1 MGQGFHVT
9 QPALEAHGGR
19 PERRQRGRKAAS
31 TKFFYCLQG
40 ATYTAVSEQRRVQW
54 GACER
59 AKSLQPSVVSG
70 SATLWTTAHQAPLAM
85 GFSRKE
91 YWSGL
96 PGPTPGD
103 LSSPGIEPVSLMS
116 PALAGKF
123 FFFFFFTVSATRGA
137 PSESEQVKMNSLL
150 QHIVRLAEM

>member
-1 MGQGFHVT
+1 M
-9 QPALEAHGGR
+9 
-19 PERRQRGRKAAS
+19 QRGRKAAS

-40 ATYTAVSEQRRVQW
+40 ATYTAVFEQRMVQW

-70 SATLWTTAHQAPLAM
+70 SATLWTIAHQAPLPM

-123 FFFFFFTVSATRGA
+123 FVLCFFTASATREA
-137 PSESEQVKMNSLL
+137 PSESEQVKMNSSL
-150 QHIVRLAEM
+150 QHIVRLAER

>member
-1 MGQGFHVT
+1 M
-9 QPALEAHGGR
+9 
-19 PERRQRGRKAAS
+19 QRGRKAAS

-40 ATYTAVSEQRRVQW
+40 ATYTAVFEQRMVQW

-70 SATLWTTAHQAPLAM
+70 SATLWTIAHQAPLPM

-96 PGPTPGD
+96 PFPPTSYGYYKN
-103 LSSPGIEPVSLMS
+103 LVI
-116 PALAGKF
+116 
-123 FFFFFFTVSATRGA
+123 
-137 PSESEQVKMNSLL
+137 
-150 QHIVRLAEM
+150 

>member
-1 MGQGFHVT
+1 M
-9 QPALEAHGGR
+9 
-19 PERRQRGRKAAS
+19 QRGRKAAS

-40 ATYTAVSEQRRVQW
+40 ATYTAVFEQRMVQW

-70 SATLWTTAHQAPLAM
+70 SATLWTIAHQAPLPM

-123 FFFFFFTVSATRGA
+123 FVFCFFTASATREA
-137 PSESEQVKMNSLL
+137 PSESEQVKMNSSL
-150 QHIVRLAEM
+150 QHIVRLAER

>member
-1 MGQGFHVT
+1 M
-9 QPALEAHGGR
+9 
-19 PERRQRGRKAAS
+19 QRGRKAAS

-40 ATYTAVSEQRRVQW
+40 ATYTAVFEQRMVQW

-70 SATLWTTAHQAPLAM
+70 SATLWTIAHQAPLPM

-116 PALAGKF
+116 PALAGKCF
-123 FFFFFFTVSATRGA
+123 VFCFFTASATREA
-137 PSESEQVKMNSLL
+137 PSESEQVKMNSSL
-150 QHIVRLAEM
+150 QHIVRLAER